1 MIIARPGS
9 EKVKLTEQ
17 LAASLEP
24 LERGQL
30 VGERSP
36 GPVLEKPMYPDG
48 GVGWP
53 TDVSV
58 TVVVH
63 ELGSPITTVE
73 GEQVRLM
80 EVVLGVAWTEV
91 EPELV
96 EWVTSPRYSLS
107 MVTVSTAEG
116 TKLTEQL
123 AEAVDPTSVQEA
135 AVKEPEPLLETLT
148 VPDGAI
154 VALGEESVTT
164 TEHRLD
170 WPTATGELHE
180 RVVDVSVTTSTSKL
194 AELE

>member
-63 ELGSPITTVE
+63 ELGRPITTEE
-73 GEQVRLM
+73 GGQVWMM
-80 EVVLGVAWTEV
+80 EVVLGGGWTEG
-91 EPELV
+91 ETELV
-96 EWVTSPRYSLS
+96 GWVSL
-107 MVTVSTAEG
+107 
-116 TKLTEQL
+116 
-123 AEAVDPTSVQEA
+123 
-135 AVKEPEPLLETLT
+135 
-148 VPDGAI
+148 
-154 VALGEESVTT
+154 
-164 TEHRLD
+164 
-170 WPTATGELHE
+170 
-180 RVVDVSVTTSTSKL
+180 
-194 AELE
+194 